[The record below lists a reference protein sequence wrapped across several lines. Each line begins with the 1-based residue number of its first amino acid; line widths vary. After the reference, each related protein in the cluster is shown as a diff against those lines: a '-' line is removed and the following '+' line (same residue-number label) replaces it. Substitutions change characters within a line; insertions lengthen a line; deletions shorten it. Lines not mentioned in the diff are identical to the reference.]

1 MSIII
6 FIVVLVVLILV
17 HEFGHFITAKKSG
30 IRVDEFGIG
39 FPPKLFGKKVGE
51 TTYSINLI
59 PFGGFVKIF
68 GENPDD
74 ASISGSDSKRSFVNK
89 KRRIQAFVIVS
100 GVVFNMILAVVL
112 LSLGFMIG
120 MPISE
125 GDKLITDKGYEIT
138 DAKLTVVNVLEDS
151 PAMLA
156 DITAGDKVLS
166 VATKNDTVEVLNSE
180 NVSDFMALHKGEK
193 VAFIYE
199 RKGEVFLAEVVPTD
213 NIVPDNKDRGAI
225 GTLLA
230 VVGTVKL
237 PVYSALIEGAKLT
250 WDMTVLIAVGLG
262 SFIANA
268 FTLNADLSQIAGPVG
283 IVGLVGDAFSLGF
296 VSLLGFTAIISIHL
310 AIINLFPF
318 PALDGGRLVVILIE
332 AIKKSPIK
340 PKIINTINTVGFAL
354 LILLMLVV
362 TYSDILKLF

>member
-6 FIVVLVVLILV
+6 FIVILVVLILV
-17 HEFGHFITAKKSG
+17 HEFGHFLTAKKSG

-39 FPPKLFGKKVGE
+39 FPPKIFGKKVGE

-74 ASISGSDSKRSFVNK
+74 ASISGPDSKRSFVNK
-89 KRRIQAFVIVS
+89 KRRIQALVIVS

-112 LSLGFMIG
+112 LTLGFMIG

-138 DAKLTVVNVLEDS
+138 DAKLTVVNVLKDS

-156 DITAGDKVLS
+156 GIKAGDKVLS
-166 VATKNDTVEVLNSE
+166 VATKNNTVEVLNSE
-180 NVSDFMALHKGEK
+180 NVSNFMAKHKEEEI
-193 VAFIYE
+193 AFIYE
-199 RKGEVFLAEVVPTD
+199 RKGEVLLAEVIPTN
-213 NIVPDNKDRGAI
+213 NIVPDDKERGAI
-225 GTLLA
+225 GTFLA
-230 VVGTVKL
+230 VVGTIKL
-237 PVYSALIEGAKLT
+237 PVHYALIEGAKLT
-250 WDMTVLIAVGLG
+250 WDMTLLIAVGLG

-268 FTLNADLSQIAGPVG
+268 FILNADLSQIAGPIG
-283 IVGLVGDAFSLGF
+283 IVGLAGDAFSLGF

-340 PKIINTINTVGFAL
+340 PKIVNTINTIGFAL

-362 TYSDILKLF
+362 TYSDIIKL